1 MTTGQKLS
9 KHSLVLIS
17 NGSWPIQKILRAIHI
32 VDNSTIPSKDGPAY
46 RPSCR
51 VRPLLDYYI
60 NTVCIHYFTPC

>member
-1 MTTGQKLS
+1 MNTPWFRLMMAPDRFT
-9 KHSLVLIS
+9 
-17 NGSWPIQKILRAIHI
+17 KILWAFHI
-32 VDNSTIPSKDGPAY
+32 VDNSTIPSKNDPAY